1 MRNPDDFDAFYKATR
16 ERLLLQTFALTG
28 DLPAARRA
36 VRDAFVSAWHHRRKL
51 GPQPDAEAWV
61 LRHAWAG
68 AQRRH
73 TARIWHRD
81 KGLDPGNKATLD
93 SLAKLNHQQRRVL
106 LLNYLTAA
114 EMPEVAREVGLTRE
128 ATERTLQTA
137 TSKYALHRDSASTQ
151 INAELAGLASVTS
164 GSPFPRA
171 SIIRR
176 AGAVRRRAFTSLGI
190 GVAVASLVGSGL
202 FVTDETGV
210 SPKLPDEEL
219 VGTVDEP
226 GPEPARLEEAELLT
240 PEQATRLE
248 PTRTWQEGRTTP
260 NTSGSGLY
268 SACQESRFADPDG
281 TQTLVRTFRSDT
293 PEGGARVR
301 GAQATELS
309 RNPRSAKEAYDT
321 TRGWYAACAA
331 PRTQLVATYA
341 VPGVGDRA
349 SAFLLQTYGRRP
361 STLAVAVARTSL
373 ITTTV
378 VRGAAEVERRPEVAP
393 VANLL
398 AAAVNRLCGT
408 PGAGSCAAPPRLVG
422 IRATGSRRCAGTAA
436 GRRLSAGGFG
446 QRHLDW
452 HRTEQG
458 DREPRDDRV
467 RHQ

>member
-137 TSKYALHRDSASTQ
+137 TSKYALHRGSASAQ

-248 PTRTWQEGRTTP
+248 PTRTWQVARTTP

-268 SACQESRFADPDG
+268 SRCQESRFADPDG
-281 TQTLVRTFRSDT
+281 AQALVRTFRSDT
-293 PEGGARVR
+293 PQRGTRVW

-309 RNPRSAKEAYDT
+309 RNPRSAKDAYDT

-341 VPGVGDRA
+341 LPGVGDRA

-361 STLAVAVARTSL
+361 GTLAVAVARTSL

-378 VRGAAEVERRPEVAP
+378 IRGAAEVERGPQLAP
-393 VANLL
+393 VASLL

-422 IRATGSRRCAGTAA
+422 IRAAGSRRCAGTAA
-436 GRRLSAGGFG
+436 DRRLPAGGFG
-446 QRHLDW
+446 QRRLDW

>member
-1 MRNPDDFDAFYKATR
+1 M
-16 ERLLLQTFALTG
+16 
-28 DLPAARRA
+28 
-36 VRDAFVSAWHHRRKL
+36 
-51 GPQPDAEAWV
+51 
-61 LRHAWAG
+61 
-68 AQRRH
+68 
-73 TARIWHRD
+73 
-81 KGLDPGNKATLD
+81 
-93 SLAKLNHQQRRVL
+93 L

-248 PTRTWQEGRTTP
+248 PTRTWQEARTTP

-281 TQTLVRTFRSDT
+281 AQALVRTFRSDT
-293 PEGGARVR
+293 PQRR
-301 GAQATELS
+301 SS
-309 RNPRSAKEAYDT
+309 RAGR
-321 TRGWYAACAA
+321 
-331 PRTQLVATYA
+331 
-341 VPGVGDRA
+341 PGHR
-349 SAFLLQTYGRRP
+349 
-361 STLAVAVARTSL
+361 AVAQPSQRQGGLRHDA
-373 ITTTV
+373 
-378 VRGAAEVERRPEVAP
+378 
-393 VANLL
+393 
-398 AAAVNRLCGT
+398 
-408 PGAGSCAAPPRLVG
+408 RLV
-422 IRATGSRRCAGTAA
+422 RRLRGTAHSARRDVRRA
-436 GRRLSAGGFG
+436 GRRRPGLGISAADL
-446 QRHLDW
+446 R
-452 HRTEQG
+452 
-458 DREPRDDRV
+458 
-467 RHQ
+467 